1 MAGQLCWLP
10 KFGGNG
16 QLILHLRLKPYEQW
30 KPYTAF
36 PEFSVPDY
44 PIANGSRG
52 WATNQ
57 KLLKAGWTL
66 IPTQEARKSFGNST
80 ATEKP
85 VMVGV
90 GGRSQQ

>member
-16 QLILHLRLKPYEQW
+16 QLILHLRLRPFEQW

-36 PEFSVPDY
+36 PEFCVPDH
-44 PIANGSRG
+44 PIPNGSKG

-57 KLLKAGWTL
+57 KLLQAGWKL
-66 IPTQEARKSFGNST
+66 IPTNQAHQSYSSDTSDRK
-80 ATEKP
+80 A
-85 VMVGV
+85 MAQVG
-90 GGRSQQ
+90 SQY